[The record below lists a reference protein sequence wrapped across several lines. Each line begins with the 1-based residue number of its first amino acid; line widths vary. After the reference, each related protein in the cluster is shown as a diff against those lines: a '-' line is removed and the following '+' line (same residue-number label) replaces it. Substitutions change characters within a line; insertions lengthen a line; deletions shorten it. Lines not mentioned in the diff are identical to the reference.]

1 LAVADGATV
10 IASAT
15 AKPFYERVLA
25 NPNRINPDL
34 LAKSGAPVRVEGVE
48 GKRVYTDGNR
58 TVEVHLISD
67 SVHAEGFVMVYLPK
81 EKLLI
86 EADAYT
92 PLPPNT
98 APPATPNAN
107 HVNLINNIEVLRL
120 SVDRILPLHGRMVPL
135 SELYNTAGRKQ

>member
-1 LAVADGATV
+1 VADGAIV
-10 IASAT
+10 VASAK

-34 LAKSGAPVRVEGVE
+34 MAKSGASLKVEAVD
-48 GKRVYTDGNR
+48 GKRVYSDGVR
-58 TVEVHLISD
+58 SVEIYLIAD
-67 SVHAEGFVMVYLPK
+67 SVHADGFMMVYLPT

-98 APPATPNAN
+98 APPALPNAN
-107 HVNLINNIEVLRL
+107 HVNLINNIEGLRL
-120 SVDRILPLHGRMVPL
+120 SVDRILPLHGRMVPV
-135 SELYNTAGRKQ
+135 SELYTTAGRKR